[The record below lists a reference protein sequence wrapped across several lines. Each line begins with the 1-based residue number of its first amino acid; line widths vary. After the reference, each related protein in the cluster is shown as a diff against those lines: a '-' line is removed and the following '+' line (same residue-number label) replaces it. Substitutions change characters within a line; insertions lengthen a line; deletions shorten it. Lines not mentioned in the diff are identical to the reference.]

1 QLPEN
6 EWLAELP
13 APSGDLVIFESV
25 RGEVEISFAVRPS
38 GTEPKIKFYF
48 FAHGKVGTTDNL
60 DKVRAHADKK
70 LAEVEEALVAWV
82 RAVWAEPAPVG

>member
-1 QLPEN
+1 LPV
-6 EWLAELP
+6 
-13 APSGDLVIFESV
+13 PSGDLVIFDSV

-48 FAHGKVGTTDNL
+48 FAHGKVGTVENL
-60 DKVRAHADKK
+60 DKVRTQADKK

-82 RAVWAEPAPVG
+82 RAVWSEPVQGG